1 MKTIKLF
8 TILALMLLTSVTANA
23 QNSLVGDVNKDGSVN
38 IADVTMVVDI
48 ILNGQKELSISA
60 SEIFLRQDNSATI
73 VITSGYGSYTVSS
86 NDRNIADATLNGS
99 TVIITGKNG
108 GTTVVKVIDTISG
121 NMQDVSVTVIEDAPI
136 AYPACPDENHPHLI
150 DLGLPS
156 GTKWACCN
164 VGADT
169 PEAYGGYY
177 AWGATEENSS
187 YVDTFSDIS
196 GTEYDVAHVKWG
208 VYWCMPTS
216 DNINELLDNCTTE
229 LTTFNGVNGIKFTNE
244 INGSSIFLPAAGV
257 RSKGEFNGAGEKG
270 YYWSSTLGYGVL
282 CKSFLFFDSHG
293 QDLRLLH
300 DPEDG
305 EYEVSVRPILDVREL
320 SLSASEI
327 SLDKGNSATIVIT
340 SGYGSY
346 TVSSTDTNIAETTLV
361 GSTVIITG
369 KNGGTTVVKV
379 IDTISGNME
388 EISVTVIDAL
398 ICPDENHPHLIDLGL
413 PSGTKWACC
422 NVGADKPEAFGG
434 YYAWG
439 ETEEKEVYNWNTY
452 IYCDGSYETCHD
464 IGSDISGTKYDVARV
479 KWGGKWCMP
488 TINDINELYDN
499 TTSEWVT
506 HNNVMGIKFTS
517 KTNSSCYIFLPAV
530 GGRWDGDLLYAGESG
545 DYWSSTQEPDYSDY
559 AYYLFFGSGY
569 ADWSI
574 DSRSNGRSVR
584 PVVRN

>member
-1 MKTIKLF
+1 MF
-8 TILALMLLTSVTANA
+8 LTSVTANA

-48 ILNGQKELSISA
+48 ILNGQKELSLSA
-60 SEIFLRQDNSATI
+60 SEISLDKDNSATI
-73 VITSGYGSYTVSS
+73 VITSGYGSYAVSS
-86 NDRNIADATLNGS
+86 DDTNIADATLSGS
-99 TVIITGKNG
+99 TVIIIGKNG
-108 GTTVVKVIDTISG
+108 GTTVVKIIDTISG
-121 NMQDVSVTVIEDAPI
+121 NMKDVSVTVNDDIPI
-136 AYPACPDENHPHLI
+136 
-150 DLGLPS
+150 
-156 GTKWACCN
+156 
-164 VGADT
+164 
-169 PEAYGGYY
+169 
-177 AWGATEENSS
+177 S
-187 YVDTFSDIS
+187 Y
-196 GTEYDVAHVKWG
+196 
-208 VYWCMPTS
+208 
-216 DNINELLDNCTTE
+216 
-229 LTTFNGVNGIKFTNE
+229 
-244 INGSSIFLPAAGV
+244 
-257 RSKGEFNGAGEKG
+257 SK
-270 YYWSSTLGYGVL
+270 
-282 CKSFLFFDSHG
+282 
-293 QDLRLLH
+293 
-300 DPEDG
+300 
-305 EYEVSVRPILDVREL
+305 
-320 SLSASEI
+320 
-327 SLDKGNSATIVIT
+327 
-340 SGYGSY
+340 
-346 TVSSTDTNIAETTLV
+346 
-361 GSTVIITG
+361 
-369 KNGGTTVVKV
+369 
-379 IDTISGNME
+379 
-388 EISVTVIDAL
+388 
-398 ICPDENHPHLIDLGL
+398 CPDENHPHLIDLGL